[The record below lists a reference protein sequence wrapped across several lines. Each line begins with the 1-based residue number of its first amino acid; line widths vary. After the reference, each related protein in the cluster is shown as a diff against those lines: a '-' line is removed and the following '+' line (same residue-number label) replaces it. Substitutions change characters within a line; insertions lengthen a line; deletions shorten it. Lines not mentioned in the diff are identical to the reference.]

1 MRLRKFIVPL
11 GVAVLFVLAWQSM
24 RWPGVLAVGGGVVM
38 WLLLH
43 ITQVMRVMQRAA
55 QQPVGTVAS
64 AVMLHA
70 QLRTG
75 QRLLHVLALA
85 RALGELRTAPDA
97 QPERYR
103 WTDAGQSWVEC
114 EFQDGRLLRWQLR
127 RP

>member
-1 MRLRKFIVPL
+1 
-11 GVAVLFVLAWQSM
+11 
-24 RWPGVLAVGGGVVM
+24 M

-114 EFQDGRLLRWQLR
+114 GFQDGRLLRWQLH
-127 RP
+127 RPVGACARSKIAVFAVACRKPSKDSHGAP

>member
-1 MRLRKFIVPL
+1 MNFQKIILPVL
-11 GVAVLFVLAWQSM
+11 GVALVAAAYRSYGW
-24 RWPGVLAVGGGVVM
+24 GGVAVVMGGIVM

-114 EFQDGRLLRWQLR
+114 EFQDGRLLRWQLH